1 MSRKNRSPEEKA
13 RRGKIRELLQ
23 MANIDSMD
31 DIQDL
36 FKETIAE
43 FMENGVEAELDEDIG
58 YSKYRFGFEDDLDH
72 TLKETAKHFHLS
84 VSRAKSTEKSAL
96 TNFE

>member
-1 MSRKNRSPEEKA
+1 MARKNRSPEEKA

-36 FKETIAE
+36 FKETIAG
-43 FMENGVEAELDEDIG
+43 FMENGLEAELDEDLG